1 MPFRICQIQV
11 SLVALNISLSCEIGI
26 QVCRKC
32 ILQGVWTELNKKYVS
47 AENLR
52 QNIRDK
58 SMKSSKADFNMK
70 SVRVDFPQ
78 YPNFK
83 TVLDDFFK
91 FPNLLSLTSYDHRK
105 ATWRFPFG

>member
-1 MPFRICQIQV
+1 MSNSGI
-11 SLVALNISLSCEIGI
+11 SHNAVALNISLSCEIGI

-32 ILQGVWTELNKKYVS
+32 ILQGVWIELNKKCVS
-47 AENLR
+47 AENLT
-52 QNIRDK
+52 QNVGEK
-58 SMKSSKADFNMK
+58 SMKSSKADFNIE

-91 FPNLLSLTSYDHRK
+91 FPNLLSLTSCDHRK

>member
-1 MPFRICQIQV
+1 MSNSGI
-11 SLVALNISLSCEIGI
+11 SHNAVALNISLSCEIGI

-52 QNIRDK
+52 QNIREK